1 MFLSAGFG
9 CSNRRRMTD
18 LTVDSE
24 LFHQVHK
31 PLHRPSRFDPYA
43 HRTWKRGIKLPH
55 AVAFVRESLVHNFS
69 RRGVQHRQRLLASMQ
84 VTSYNPHLGLLRSEH
99 CWGEHRTVYSGRR
112 EADVVMTS
120 IRSCGASVCVLTPAP
135 WAMFSIFVQCDSLIA
150 VVRHTQVAALIIY
163 KAEPKGLNGLAVRIH
178 NGEQMPLF

>member
-24 LFHQVHK
+24 FFHQVHK

-99 CWGEHRTVYSGRR
+99 CWGEHRTVYSDRR
-112 EADVVMTS
+112 EAGAVMAS
-120 IRSCGASVCVLTPAP
+120 IRTWTRESRYHVPVSSPVPETAPNIEPVPSLRSLSGMLAIASVFAILGGFLDAY
-135 WAMFSIFVQCDSLIA
+135 A
-150 VVRHTQVAALIIY
+150 Y
-163 KAEPKGLNGLAVRIH
+163 LAR
-178 NGEQMPLF
+178 

>member
-24 LFHQVHK
+24 FFHQVHK

-99 CWGEHRTVYSGRR
+99 CWGDHRTVYSGPS
-112 EADVVMTS
+112 EADVVMAS
-120 IRSCGASVCVLTPAP
+120 IRTYAITSGSPNTHQVH
-135 WAMFSIFVQCDSLIA
+135 WGFVAKLCPPS
-150 VVRHTQVAALIIY
+150 
-163 KAEPKGLNGLAVRIH
+163 
-178 NGEQMPLF
+178 